1 MESYTLRPHITA
13 FTIDTK
19 LSSISTMSDAS
30 FATDVPVMP
39 IAKPTL
45 LFASAGPSFVP
56 SPVTATTWCRS
67 IRPVTSRCLSVGAER
82 AITCSVSTNWSN
94 WPWFFTTMYCCS

>member
-1 MESYTLRPHITA
+1 MRPHITA

-56 SPVTATTWCRS
+56 SPVTATT
-67 IRPVTSRCLSVGAER
+67 
-82 AITCSVSTNWSN
+82 
-94 WPWFFTTMYCCS
+94 